1 MKKPLTPLQRRLFF
15 MVIRPAAQEVG
26 ADLEE
31 YRKRILKEELG
42 VEHMSD
48 VGNTGDFDKLMSR
61 IYQDCGDYARALE
74 YSTGSV
80 SRLAHLAVKAAE
92 RIVAAKPD
100 AEHACPA
107 TVLKRSSKMTS
118 SPLQRPCRG
127 LLLCLRRGYRG
138 HVSCNLHFNC
148 FLNNLYFPR
157 VSPGSARRFSQIGFG
172 ADRGARCS
180 RGARFTQ

>member
-31 YRKRILKEELG
+31 YRKRILTEELG

-61 IYQDCGDYARALE
+61 IYQDRGDYARALE

-100 AEHACPA
+100 
-107 TVLKRSSKMTS
+107 
-118 SPLQRPCRG
+118 
-127 LLLCLRRGYRG
+127 
-138 HVSCNLHFNC
+138 
-148 FLNNLYFPR
+148 
-157 VSPGSARRFSQIGFG
+157 
-172 ADRGARCS
+172 S
-180 RGARFTQ
+180 RGTVYDYIAGVMQQSRMVEMRQIHGMATRLEDGSGWHDFTESQLKCLVMMLNTHVRRRS

>member
-15 MVIRPAAQEVG
+15 MAIRPAAQEVG

-48 VGNTGDFDKLMSR
+48 VGKTGDFDKLMSR
-61 IYQDCGDYARALE
+61 IYQDRGDYARALE

-92 RIVAAKPD
+92 RIVGAK
-100 AEHACPA
+100 
-107 TVLKRSSKMTS
+107 
-118 SPLQRPCRG
+118 PCRG
-127 LLLCLRRGYRG
+127 GTAYDYIAGVMQQSRMVEMRQVHVMATRLADGSGWHDFTESQLRRLVMMLNT
-138 HVSCNLHFNC
+138 HV
-148 FLNNLYFPR
+148 
-157 VSPGSARRFSQIGFG
+157 RRRS
-172 ADRGARCS
+172 
-180 RGARFTQ
+180 